1 MAHSFVQCI
10 TNRCFGTLSLSR
22 KLLLDCCIKDY
33 WCLFTGAK
41 MWHWVWINHSFSSYW
56 RKAKLSHKMATFP
69 DLFRAPI
76 KQRNGNEIKSF
87 FWREWLDDTDALL
100 KLPNANKVSEESQL
114 SLPSLLSSLVLPLML
129 SVLLSLSLLL
139 PLLLSVLLLSQP
151 SLLLP
156 LTLSV
161 LLSLPLL
168 QPLLLSALLSS
179 LLHLENVPFVAK
191 FASQWHKRTSSH
203 SLEILQ
209 RYSFL
214 TRLSRL
220 LDFHFDSD
228 SWSDDNAPNDM
239 TPTDQRLT
247 TLNRD
252 LWYSS
257 FFHLFI

>member
-1 MAHSFVQCI
+1 
-10 TNRCFGTLSLSR
+10 
-22 KLLLDCCIKDY
+22 
-33 WCLFTGAK
+33 
-41 MWHWVWINHSFSSYW
+41 MWHWVWINHSFSSCW

-114 SLPSLLSSLVLPLML
+114 SLPSL
-129 SVLLSLSLLL
+129 SLLL

-168 QPLLLSALLSS
+168 LPLLLSALLSS

-239 TPTDQRLT
+239 SPTDQRLT

-252 LWYSS
+252 LRHCFNWPISS

>member
-1 MAHSFVQCI
+1 
-10 TNRCFGTLSLSR
+10 
-22 KLLLDCCIKDY
+22 
-33 WCLFTGAK
+33 
-41 MWHWVWINHSFSSYW
+41 MWHWDWVNHSFSSCW

-69 DLFRAPI
+69 DVFKAPI

-87 FWREWLDDTDALL
+87 FWCEWLDDTDALL

-114 SLPSLLSSLVLPLML
+114 SLPSLLSSL
-129 SVLLSLSLLL
+129 
-139 PLLLSVLLLSQP
+139 
-151 SLLLP
+151 LLP

-161 LLSLPLL
+161 LLSLQLL
-168 QPLLLSALLSS
+168 LPLLLSALLSS

-247 TLNRD
+247 SPNRD
-252 LWYSS
+252 LRHCFNWPISS